1 MSCNVCKQ
9 LPNLTQ
15 QSRCHLALDFTLSEN
30 HHVASS
36 WGPACSAAS
45 SARCSMRFA
54 SCRIAA
60 RSAPLACT
68 LSARKVSV
76 RKCLLSLLHHLSVRM
91 WDHVMWFAKALWF
104 SSPDISWQ
112 GGLGGAHTSYKHI
125 QTLTNLWLKHVS
137 IYVSILIFNTW
148 FCLKIVY
155 PMTQWFCWSLSLLN
169 GYFIGGIPFR
179 QTHMFQWFSMVRHES
194 ELPPRRPLAVTTS
207 EWPGTVWSRWL
218 WLASEHRSSEWW
230 LRSGVVYILVSNY
243 IYIIYIYNIAYRCI

>member
-15 QSRCHLALDFTLSEN
+15 HSRCHLALDFSLSEN

-54 SCRIAA
+54 SCRIAP

-76 RKCLLSLLHHLSVRM
+76 LKCLLSILHHLSVEDKPLRM
-91 WDHVMWFAKALWF
+91 WDHVIWFAKALWF

-112 GGLGGAHTSYKHI
+112 GGLGRAHTSYKPL
-125 QTLTNLWLKHVS
+125 LTYGLNMFQYVS
-137 IYVSILIFNTW
+137 IYV
-148 FCLKIVY
+148 
-155 PMTQWFCWSLSLLN
+155 
-169 GYFIGGIPFR
+169 
-179 QTHMFQWFSMVRHES
+179 SMVRHES
-194 ELPPRRPLAVTTS
+194 ERPPRRPLAVTTS
-207 EWPGTVWSRWL
+207 EWPGTVMHEVYEVYGCGW
-218 WLASEHRSSEWW
+218 HPYRSSV
-230 LRSGVVYILVSNY
+230 RVVATVWSSVYTRINL
-243 IYIIYIYNIAYRCI
+243 YIYNIYI